1 MHALEKM
8 LARASGEEEVRAG
21 QIVTAE
27 VDLAEVNDLYYQVI
41 KSFRELGGERVAHPD
56 RVAFVFDHYSP
67 APTIKSAENQKW
79 MREFCWEQGIERVY
93 DVGEGVCHQVL
104 VEDGLV
110 GPGRLIVESD
120 SHTTT
125 LGALGAF
132 GTGVGSTDLALILL
146 TGGLWFRVPEV
157 IRIGLEG
164 GLAPGVMAKDVILHA
179 LGRLK
184 QDAAIYRAVEFTGPL
199 VSSLCVDERMALCN
213 MTVEM
218 GAKASYIQPDAVT
231 HEFLRGLGWREFP
244 EIATDPNYRYSRE
257 HVFDVSDLRPQVAL
271 PGSVDDVE
279 EVSAHEG
286 APIDQVFIGTCTGG
300 RLNDIAVA
308 ARILRGR
315 RVARGTRLIVIPASR
330 AILRRAM
337 ELGHIQALLDAGAV
351 LSTPGCGP
359 CLGAHEGVLAPGEAC
374 LSTSSRNFPGR
385 MGSPEA
391 SIYIASPATAAAT
404 AIAGSLKEP
413 EGGALP

>member
-1 MHALEKM
+1 
-8 LARASGEEEVRAG
+8 
-21 QIVTAE
+21 
-27 VDLAEVNDLYYQVI
+27 
-41 KSFRELGGERVAHPD
+41 
-56 RVAFVFDHYSP
+56 
-67 APTIKSAENQKW
+67 
-79 MREFCWEQGIERVY
+79 
-93 DVGEGVCHQVL
+93 
-104 VEDGLV
+104 
-110 GPGRLIVESD
+110 
-120 SHTTT
+120 
-125 LGALGAF
+125 
-132 GTGVGSTDLALILL
+132 
-146 TGGLWFRVPEV
+146 
-157 IRIGLEG
+157 
-164 GLAPGVMAKDVILHA
+164 
-179 LGRLK
+179 
-184 QDAAIYRAVEFTGPL
+184 
-199 VSSLCVDERMALCN
+199 
-213 MTVEM
+213 
-218 GAKASYIQPDAVT
+218 
-231 HEFLRGLGWREFP
+231 
-244 EIATDPNYRYSRE
+244 
-257 HVFDVSDLRPQVAL
+257 
-271 PGSVDDVE
+271 VE

-404 AIAGSLKEP
+404 AIAGSLTEP
-413 EGGALP
+413 EGGVLP